1 MQAAHG
7 RHSDAAFDE
16 AAAQQPISARA
27 RELDPLEARR
37 DIGQRQLLV
46 RGALLR
52 HGTKHDVGAL
62 ERVTEAAGNRIAF
75 TLARVLEAAQQPPLI
90 LTEQI
95 DLDAI
100 RRDGANSLD
109 KLRLEGE
116 GDEDT
121 ERVCRL

>member
-1 MQAAHG
+1 MQLGAP
-7 RHSDAAFDE
+7 E
-16 AAAQQPISARA
+16 A
-27 RELDPLEARR
+27 
-37 DIGQRQLLV
+37 
-46 RGALLR
+46 
-52 HGTKHDVGAL
+52 KHDVGAL
-62 ERVTEAAGNRIAF
+62 ERVTEAAGNGIAF

-100 RRDGANSLD
+100 RRNGADPLD

-121 ERVCRL
+121 EGVCRL